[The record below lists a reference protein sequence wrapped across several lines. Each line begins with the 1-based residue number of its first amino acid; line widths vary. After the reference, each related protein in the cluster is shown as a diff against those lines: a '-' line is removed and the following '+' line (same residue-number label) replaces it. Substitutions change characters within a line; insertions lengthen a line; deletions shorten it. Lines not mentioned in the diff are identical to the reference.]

1 MLISMLDVSY
11 FCNDVFNLA
20 SPCAVLLYLFLR
32 KLYPLKMLHVLWAS
46 FKFLY
51 WRLACLSFLSAWLTC
66 LIFLLP
72 RPIYVF
78 NFPGPLKKVFI
89 LPAWTVGKKSLFCQ
103 PSLFESL
110 PSFSHAMYRLCLDP
124 CRPVTSGLQ

>member
-1 MLISMLDVSY
+1 MLISMLDISY

-32 KLYPLKMLHVLWAS
+32 KLYPLKMLHGLHLS
-46 FKFLY
+46 FCIG
-51 WRLACLSFLSAWLTC
+51 RLACLSFLSTWLTC

-72 RPIYVF
+72 RPSYVF

-89 LPAWTVGKKSLFCQ
+89 LLAWTVGKKSLFCQ